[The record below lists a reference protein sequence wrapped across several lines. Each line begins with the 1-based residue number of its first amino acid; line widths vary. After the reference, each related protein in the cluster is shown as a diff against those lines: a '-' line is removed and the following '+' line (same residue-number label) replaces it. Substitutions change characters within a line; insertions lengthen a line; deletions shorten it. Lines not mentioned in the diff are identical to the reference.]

1 MTRSIASTTTA
12 LLLALALPAGAQ
24 TSGQSEPAGQSG
36 QAGQMASAGQRTS
49 DQLTCADI
57 ATMDTAVVPGTLYF
71 IAGYQEGRGM
81 GMGQS
86 EGDAAITG
94 ATGTAATAG
103 AADQSGSGQAGA
115 TTGTDAGGATGLAGT
130 GTATTGQDATGGSDS
145 GATTGGAS
153 AQPQI
158 AMVSGFFE
166 IPVEQ
171 VMRVCA
177 ETPERSV
184 SDVVREEGGQGSE
197 TN

>member
-1 MTRSIASTTTA
+1 MTRLIGSTTTA

-24 TSGQSEPAGQSG
+24 TSGQSEESG
-36 QAGQMASAGQRTS
+36 QADQMAATGQRAA

-81 GMGQS
+81 GMGQR
-86 EGDAAITG
+86 EGDAEITG

-103 AADQSGSGQAGA
+103 AADQAGSGEAGA
-115 TTGTDAGGATGLAGT
+115 TTGTDDGGATGLAGT
-130 GTATTGQDATGGSDS
+130 GTAATGQDATGGSGS
-145 GATTGGAS
+145 GAAAGGAP
-153 AQPQI
+153 AQPRI
-158 AMVSGFFE
+158 AAVSGFFE

-184 SDVVREEGGQGSE
+184 SDVVREEGGRGSQS
-197 TN
+197 N